1 MHSSLFVKSIKTSVY
16 TAFFLLL
23 VVVPAH
29 NQEQKPAGILTYEE
43 VAKIPHSFPYVIKLR
58 AGKGALLYF
67 GAQHKNDP
75 KHPQNEQIQ
84 KLWKSFRPS
93 IAFNEGGDPP
103 TLKVAEE
110 AISRFGEAGL
120 VRFLA
125 TRDNIPVRSL
135 EPNREQE
142 VATLL
147 KSYTPEQLKVFYALR
162 QIPAYRRGKNS
173 ETLDERVGFTLRW
186 LSNVPGLEGTPHTLA
201 ELGESSA
208 RLMQDL
214 KDWREVPD
222 SWFDPGYTR
231 PPSYLNEVS
240 RASSRLRDEYMVDLL
255 INEVKQGKRV
265 FAVVGGSHV
274 VMQERA
280 LRAVLKSK

>member
-1 MHSSLFVKSIKTSVY
+1 MHSQSFVENIKAFLY
-16 TAFFLLL
+16 TTIFLLL

-29 NQEQKPAGILTYEE
+29 NQEQKRVDIMTYEE
-43 VAKIPHSFPYVIKLR
+43 VAKIPHSFPYIIELR
-58 AGKGALLYF
+58 AGKGTLLYF
-67 GAQHKNDP
+67 GAQHNNDP
-75 KHPQNEQIQ
+75 KHPQNQQIQ

-103 TLKVAEE
+103 TLKVPEE

-125 TRDNIPVRSL
+125 ARDNVPVRSL
-135 EPNREQE
+135 EPSRGEE
-142 VATLL
+142 VATLV
-147 KSYTPEQLKVFYALR
+147 KSYSPEQLKVFYALR
-162 QIPAYRRGKNS
+162 QIPAYRRGKNN
-173 ETLDERVGFTLRW
+173 ETLDERVEFTLKW
-186 LSNVPGLEGTPHTLA
+186 LSNVHGLEGVPRTLA

-208 RLMQDL
+208 RLLPKL
-214 KDWREVPD
+214 KEWREVPD
-222 SWFDPGYTR
+222 SWFDPGYTQ

-240 RASSRLRDEYMVDLL
+240 RVSNRFRDEYMVNLL
-255 INEVKQGKRV
+255 VDEVKQGKRV

-280 LRAVLKSK
+280 LRAILKSK

>member
-1 MHSSLFVKSIKTSVY
+1 MHSYSFVKCIKAFLY
-16 TAFFLLL
+16 TTLYLLP
-23 VVVPAH
+23 VVVPVH
-29 NQEQKPAGILTYEE
+29 NQERKPIGIMTYEE
-43 VAKIPHSFPYVIKLR
+43 VAKTPHSFPYVIELR
-58 AGKGALLYF
+58 AGRGALLYF

-84 KLWKSFRPS
+84 RLWKSFRPS

-110 AISRFGEAGL
+110 AISRFGEPGL

-125 TRDNIPVRSL
+125 ARDNVPVRSL
-135 EPNREQE
+135 EPDRGQE

-162 QIPAYRRGKNS
+162 QIPAYRRGKND
-173 ETLDERVGFTLRW
+173 ETLDERVEFTLKL
-186 LSNVPGLEGTPHTLA
+186 LSNVRGLEGVPHTLA
-201 ELGESSA
+201 ELGESSS
-208 RLMQDL
+208 RLMPNL

-222 SWFDPGYTR
+222 SWFDPGYIQ

-240 RASSRLRDEYMVDLL
+240 RASSRFRDEYMVNLL

-280 LRAVLKSK
+280 LRAALKSK

>member
-1 MHSSLFVKSIKTSVY
+1 MHRHSFMKGIRALLY
-16 TAFFLLL
+16 ALLPLLL
-23 VVVPAH
+23 VVVPAY
-29 NQEQKPAGILTYEE
+29 NQEQRRADIMTYEE
-43 VAKIPHSFPYVIKLR
+43 AAKSRHSFPYVIKLR
-58 AGKGALLYF
+58 AGKGTLLYF
-67 GAQHKNDP
+67 GALHNNDP

-84 KLWKSFRPS
+84 RRWKSFRPS

-110 AISRFGEAGL
+110 AVSRFGEAGL

-125 TRDNIPVRSL
+125 ARDNVPVRSL
-135 EPNREQE
+135 EPGRAEE

-162 QIPAYRRGKNS
+162 QIPAYRRGKND
-173 ETLDERVGFTLRW
+173 ETLDEKVEFTLNW
-186 LSNVPGLEGTPHTLA
+186 LSNVPGLEGAPHTLA

-208 RLMQDL
+208 RLLPKL

-222 SWFDPGYTR
+222 SWFDPGYTQ
-231 PPSYLNEVS
+231 PPSYLNEVARQS
-240 RASSRLRDEYMVDLL
+240 NRFRDEYMVNLL
-255 INEVKQGKRV
+255 VSEVKLGKRV

-280 LRAVLKSK
+280 LRAALESR